1 MATMDSPLLPELD
14 PETFGHDSGPVALTH
29 LTHDID
35 GDGVLDTQTF
45 SVGDSTVVAS
55 DTDGDGDA
63 DHLTMFDSDG
73 GFESWEFRRADDGS
87 ESWTRT
93 DEGSLSGL

>member
-1 MATMDSPLLPELD
+1 MATMDSPLLPDLD
-14 PETFGHDSGPVALTH
+14 LESFGQDSGSVALTN

-45 SVGDSTVVAS
+45 VLGDSTVVAS
-55 DTDGDGDA
+55 DLDGDGDA
-63 DHLTMFDSDG
+63 DHLTMFDSSG
-73 GFESWEFRRADDGS
+73 GFESWEFQRGDDGT
-87 ESWTRT
+87 ETWTRT